1 MVKFRSWKESL
12 NIFLYFYNGFYF
24 DSLEKMEKYIKK
36 EGTKE
41 QELFIK
47 DFFERGIFNWQNA
60 EQATGLFDKN
70 GKEIFVG
77 DIVGQKMRTCENG
90 YDIIIHE
97 DFSHVYPI
105 KWDFE
110 NTGFH
115 NISRAWAFEKLQII
129 GNIHENK
136 ELLK

>member
-77 DIVGQKMRTCENG
+77 DILTWYDFDAGGEYTVIYDKDAKMFAMSGEYLNSF
-90 YDIIIHE
+90 E
-97 DFSHVYPI
+97 DF
-105 KWDFE
+105 DAECF
-110 NTGFH
+110 NDT
-115 NISRAWAFEKLQII
+115 II